1 MKHMMYHKNSSYSLL
16 TVILLTA
23 ALMLSCLT
31 GCGQAPSS
39 SVEQS
44 SASGS
49 VSQLPDVSGEPSTP
63 VIPSYPEEPEQPAP
77 VVPEVKE
84 PDEPVQPSKP
94 AQPVKP
100 SKPAQPTAP
109 TIQGELSMR
118 YDDRLDM
125 TGKTVQ
131 IIIAGKPTSYQV
143 GYGVEENKVLDT
155 AVVTLKDNVLTATGI
170 GMAVVSIDGIYH
182 EVTVTPAPISLL
194 LLIGQSNMEGGE
206 GNAEQSIICPDG
218 QVYATHGARSKMTV
232 DNATS
237 YAASAL
243 TGTYRDINV
252 NGTTEWLESYPIY
265 SLNEAGNGKMGPD
278 SGFGYEWVKSTGEKV
293 WVVNAAHGGSKIA
306 TWQQDGANYKEAV
319 ALFSSCQ
326 ETLRKEIAAGHFTL
340 SHMGYYWCQGCSDET
355 MTAETYAKNYL
366 SMHENLKTALSADM
380 DSDPNTPDQTL
391 EFGNIIITLAGHETK
406 TGYRYE
412 DGLYDSNTPP
422 FFMTYEELE
431 MRGQRVAQLWMA
443 SNPELPDINMVCNL
457 GDSWVTMPD
466 GSDRVAEYFLKHY
479 ENGKV
484 DYRTQVEQKESW
496 YSPTTPKEVKDTIH
510 YNQIGYN
517 EVGREAV
524 RNTMYLLG
532 IKPEQDIPTT
542 VTFYD
547 WTGYR
552 TVSDLEAVISGCS
565 SSLVVPV
572 VHPIYRAKQVT
583 YQLSEGL
590 RYDYYDLT
598 ADTPRTNGT
607 LTATGAQGSVTVTA
621 RDFTSWQWDYEAR
634 KLTSV
639 GLQSSSPTLVGGSVS
654 SGAYEQAHYQLTIP
668 FLLYHDQNWLLE
680 WKMTDPIYSGAD
692 IRLFSAQ
699 NGTDGISITS
709 DGRITLV
716 WNGSKYTAPATD
728 LTGTH
733 IYRLANRTDGIC
745 LSVDGNEIGTL
756 TCADTGS
763 TTLDLVITGFGTAEQ
778 PINAGG
784 LEYIAVQEANAAADT
799 HIHDWTDW
807 NIVTKPTTESTG
819 LKTRSCQTCSAQ
831 DSSIIPAHIVYRWEL
846 QDDKLVSTGSNENA
860 LTVLGGTIENDVF
873 DQVRY
878 QLQTPVELL
887 HTKDWA
893 VEFKISGSWDSKS
906 MRKIF
911 SSSDTFGGGVCAIA
925 LHSASNRLTITQ
937 YSSSAATHYQY
948 GLFLDENFAL
958 EQPHVFRLVNHVD
971 ENDMGTV
978 MLYVDGQQVASMNTP
993 IKDTYPIDLP
1003 ATLDMKMQNIGTQSY
1018 PLTGGTLHYLQVEQS
1033 GALDAQ

>member
-1 MKHMMYHKNSSYSLL
+1 MKSTKRLL
-16 TVILLTA
+16 VILLTTV
-23 ALMLSCLT
+23 LLLSCLI
-31 GCGQAPSS
+31 GCGQTPASS
-39 SVEQS
+39 AGQP

-49 VSQLPDVSGEPSTP
+49 VSQLPDASGETTVPDMPSQ
-63 VIPSYPEEPEQPAP
+63 PEQPETPAP
-77 VVPEVKE
+77 PVPVTPEFKE
-84 PDEPVQPSKP
+84 PETNKPVQPTSPTESVTPVSPSKP
-94 AQPVKP
+94 AQPV
-100 SKPAQPTAP
+100 AP

-125 TGKTVQ
+125 TDKAVRVV
-131 IIIAGKPTSYQV
+131 IAGKPTSYQV

-155 AVVTLKDNVLTATGI
+155 AVVTLTDNVLTATGI
-170 GMAVVSIDGIYH
+170 GTAVVSIDGVYH
-182 EVTVTPAPISLL
+182 EVTVTPAPISMLL
-194 LLIGQSNMEGGE
+194 LLGQSNMQGAE
-206 GNAEQSIICPDG
+206 GNADQSIICPDG
-218 QVYATHGARSKMTV
+218 QVYATYGERNKMTV
-232 DNATS
+232 DNASS

-243 TGTYRDINV
+243 TGAYRDINV
-252 NGTTEWLESYPIY
+252 NGTTEWLETYPIY
-265 SLNEAGNGKMGPD
+265 SLNEAGEGKMGPD
-278 SGFGYEWVKSTGEKV
+278 SAFGYEWVKSTGEKV

-306 TWQQDGANYKEAV
+306 SWQQDGANFKEAV
-319 ALFSSCQ
+319 ALFGACQ

-340 SHMGYYWCQGCSDET
+340 SHMGYFWCQGCGDQT

-380 DSDPNTPDQTL
+380 DSNPNTPDQTL
-391 EFGNIIITLAGHETK
+391 EFGNIIPTLAGHELR

-412 DGLYDSNTPP
+412 DGLYDSSLPP

-431 MRGQRVAQLWMA
+431 MRGQRVAQLWMGA
-443 SNPELPDINMVCNL
+443 NPDLPDINVVCNL

-484 DYRTQVEQKESW
+484 DYPTQVEQKESW

-517 EVGREAV
+517 EMGRESV
-524 RNTMYLLG
+524 RNTLYLLG
-532 IKPEQDIPTT
+532 IIPEQDVPTT

-552 TVSDLEAVISGCS
+552 TVSDLEAVINGCS

-583 YQLSEGL
+583 YQVSEGL
-590 RYDYYDLT
+590 HYDYFDLT
-598 ADTPRTNGT
+598 ADTPRTGGT
-607 LTATGAQGSVTVTA
+607 LTATGAQGNVTVTA
-621 RDFTSWQWDYEAR
+621 RDFTSWQWDFEDR
-634 KLTSV
+634 HLTSV
-639 GLQSSSPTLVGGSVS
+639 GQRSNAPTLMSGSVS
-654 SGAYEQAHYQLTIP
+654 SGAYEQAHYQLKTP
-668 FLLYHDQNWLLE
+668 VMLYHDQNWLLE
-680 WKMTDPIYSGAD
+680 WKMTDPMYSAAD

-716 WNGSKYTAPATD
+716 WNGSKYTAPAAD
-728 LTGTH
+728 LSGTH
-733 IYRLANRTDGIC
+733 IYRLANRDGSIV
-745 LSVDGNEIGTL
+745 LYVDGNEIGTL
-756 TCADTGS
+756 TCTDTDS
-763 TTLDLVITGFGTAEQ
+763 TLLDMVITSIGTAEH
-778 PINAGG
+778 PVNAKG

-799 HIHDWTDW
+799 HFHDWTDW

-831 DSSIIPAHIVYRWEL
+831 DSSIIPAHIIYRWEL
-846 QDDKLVSTGSNENA
+846 QNDKLVSVGKNENA
-860 LTVLGGTIENDVF
+860 LTALGGTIENNVF

-893 VEFKISGSWDSKS
+893 VEFKLSGNLDPRA
-906 MRKIF
+906 MQKIL
-911 SSSDTFGGGVCAIA
+911 SSTDAIGGGVCAIA
-925 LHSASNRLTITQ
+925 LHSASNRLTINQ
-937 YSSSAATHYQY
+937 YSSSAGTHYQY
-948 GLFLDENFAL
+948 GLFLDKSFPL

-971 ENDMGTV
+971 ENDTGTV
-978 MLYVDGQQVASMNTP
+978 MLYIDGQQVGAMNTP
-993 IKDTYPIDLP
+993 LKDSYPIDLP
-1003 ATLDMKMQNIGTQSY
+1003 ATLDMKMQYIGTQSY
-1018 PLTGGTLHYLQVEQS
+1018 HLTGGTLHYIQVEQS